1 MHTKLTIP
9 ERLKDLRVSEKR
21 MSLQELSDAT
31 GIPSS
36 TLGNYEKD
44 ENIDMSLGNLIT
56 LANFYNVSTDY
67 LLCRTELRKHK
78 NQSVSDLHLNDDAI
92 QILTDKKYN
101 PRLLSELLTHENF
114 KKFMTDLEIYIDGF
128 NDKGIQ
134 IANAFLDVMRCKL
147 TELGADSTDTFANVF
162 DNAHI
167 EAEQYY
173 MNILSADLK
182 PIVSDLRNIHM
193 KDSNTA
199 SDIDYHSM
207 VKNII
212 DDFATQIPTTVN
224 DDTESSNDAYINGLL
239 LLFCKNL
246 EMKVTQLSVEE
257 KQTLKEIFS
266 CSKPA
271 KEHRKLRRRNP
282 FEQVQ
287 KADNAT
293 QAQMIMYSK
302 MFKINFSKMDPYEF
316 KTLTDILQR
325 YSDAFK
331 MPKGNG
337 RGKKK

>member
-56 LANFYNVSTDY
+56 LANFYNISTDY

-78 NQSVSDLHLNDDAI
+78 NQSVSDLYLNDDAI
-92 QILTDKKYN
+92 QILTDEKYN
-101 PRLLSELLTHENF
+101 PRLLSALLTHENF
-114 KKFMTDLEIYIDGF
+114 RKFMTDLEIYIDGF

-134 IANAFLDVMRCKL
+134 IANAFLDVMKCKL
-147 TELGADSTDTFANVF
+147 TELGADSTDAFATVF
-162 DNAHI
+162 DNSHI

-173 MNILSADLK
+173 MNILSDDLK
-182 PIVSDLRNIHM
+182 PIVSDLRNAHM

-199 SDIDYHSM
+199 SNIDYQSM

-212 DDFATQIPTTVN
+212 DDFTSQIPTTA
-224 DDTESSNDAYINGLL
+224 DDDIDSSNDAYINGLL

-257 KQTLKEIFS
+257 KQ
-266 CSKPA
+266 
-271 KEHRKLRRRNP
+271 H
-282 FEQVQ
+282 
-287 KADNAT
+287 
-293 QAQMIMYSK
+293 
-302 MFKINFSKMDPYEF
+302 
-316 KTLTDILQR
+316 
-325 YSDAFK
+325 
-331 MPKGNG
+331 
-337 RGKKK
+337 

>member
-56 LANFYNVSTDY
+56 LANFYNISTDY
-67 LLCRTELRKHK
+67 LLCRTELLKHK
-78 NQSVSDLHLNDDAI
+78 NQSVSDLHLNDDAV
-92 QILTDKKYN
+92 QILTDEKYN

-114 KKFMTDLEIYIDGF
+114 WKFMTDLEIYIDGF

-147 TELGADSTDTFANVF
+147 TELGADSTDTFATVF
-162 DNAHI
+162 DNSHI
-167 EAEQYY
+167 ESEQYY
-173 MNILSADLK
+173 MNILSDDLN
-182 PIVSDLRNIHM
+182 PIVSDLRNAHM

-199 SDIDYHSM
+199 SNIDYQSM

-212 DDFATQIPTTVN
+212 DDFTSQIPTTA
-224 DDTESSNDAYINGLL
+224 DDDAESSNDAYINGLL

-246 EMKVTQLSVEE
+246 EMKVSQLSVEE

-266 CSKPA
+266 RSKPA

-282 FEQVQ
+282 
-287 KADNAT
+287 K
-293 QAQMIMYSK
+293 
-302 MFKINFSKMDPYEF
+302 
-316 KTLTDILQR
+316 L
-325 YSDAFK
+325 
-331 MPKGNG
+331 
-337 RGKKK
+337 

>member
-44 ENIDMSLGNLIT
+44 ENIDMSLSNLIM

-78 NQSVSDLHLNDDAI
+78 NQSASDLHLNDDAV
-92 QILTDKKYN
+92 QILTDEKYN

-114 KKFMTDLEIYIDGF
+114 RKFMTDLEIYIDGF

-134 IANAFLDVMRCKL
+134 IANAFLDVMRYKL
-147 TELGADSTDTFANVF
+147 NELGADSTDVF
-162 DNAHI
+162 TKIFDTSHI
-167 EAEQYY
+167 ETEQYY
-173 MNILSADLK
+173 MNILLEDLK
-182 PIVSDLRNIHM
+182 PIVSDLRNTHM

-199 SDIDYHSM
+199 SDIDYQSM

-212 DDFATQIPTTVN
+212 DDFTSPTQIAAEDSP
-224 DDTESSNDAYINGLL
+224 EASNDAYINGLL

-246 EMKVTQLSVEE
+246 EMKITQLSVKE

-266 CSKPA
+266 RSKPA

-282 FEQVQ
+282 
-287 KADNAT
+287 K
-293 QAQMIMYSK
+293 
-302 MFKINFSKMDPYEF
+302 
-316 KTLTDILQR
+316 L
-325 YSDAFK
+325 
-331 MPKGNG
+331 
-337 RGKKK
+337 

>member
-1 MHTKLTIP
+1 
-9 ERLKDLRVSEKR
+9 

-56 LANFYNVSTDY
+56 LAGFYNVSTNY

-78 NQSVSDLHLNDDAI
+78 
-92 QILTDKKYN
+92 
-101 PRLLSELLTHENF
+101 NF

-134 IANAFLDVMRCKL
+134 IANAFLDVMRYKL
-147 TELGADSTDTFANVF
+147 NELGADSTDAFTKIF
-162 DNAHI
+162 DTSHI
-167 EAEQYY
+167 ETEQYY
-173 MNILSADLK
+173 INILLEDLK
-182 PIVSDLRNIHM
+182 PIVSDLRNTHM

-199 SDIDYHSM
+199 SDIDYQSM

-212 DDFATQIPTTVN
+212 DDFTSPTQIA
-224 DDTESSNDAYINGLL
+224 TEDPSEVSNDAYINGLL

-246 EMKVTQLSVEE
+246 EMKITQLSVEE

-266 CSKPA
+266 RSKPA

-282 FEQVQ
+282 
-287 KADNAT
+287 K
-293 QAQMIMYSK
+293 
-302 MFKINFSKMDPYEF
+302 
-316 KTLTDILQR
+316 L
-325 YSDAFK
+325 
-331 MPKGNG
+331 
-337 RGKKK
+337 

>member
-31 GIPSS
+31 DIPSS

-67 LLCRTELRKHK
+67 LLCRTELQKHK

-147 TELGADSTDTFANVF
+147 TELGADSTDAFASVF
-162 DNAHI
+162 DNSHI

-173 MNILSADLK
+173 MNILSSDLK
-182 PIVSDLRNIHM
+182 PIVSDLRNAHT

-199 SDIDYHSM
+199 SGIDYQSM

-212 DDFATQIPTTVN
+212 DDFASQILTTAD

-246 EMKVTQLSVEE
+246 EMKVTQLSTEE
-257 KQTLKEIFS
+257 KQTLREIFS
-266 CSKPA
+266 RSKPA

-282 FEQVQ
+282 
-287 KADNAT
+287 K
-293 QAQMIMYSK
+293 
-302 MFKINFSKMDPYEF
+302 
-316 KTLTDILQR
+316 L
-325 YSDAFK
+325 
-331 MPKGNG
+331 
-337 RGKKK
+337 

>member
-1 MHTKLTIP
+1 
-9 ERLKDLRVSEKR
+9 

-56 LANFYNVSTDY
+56 LADFYNVSTDY

-147 TELGADSTDTFANVF
+147 TELGADSTDAFASVF
-162 DNAHI
+162 DNSHI

-173 MNILSADLK
+173 MNILSSDLK
-182 PIVSDLRNIHM
+182 PIVSDLRNTHM

-199 SDIDYHSM
+199 SDIDYQSM

-212 DDFATQIPTTVN
+212 DDFTSQIPTTAD

>member
-56 LANFYNVSTDY
+56 LADFYNVSSDY

-147 TELGADSTDTFANVF
+147 TELGADSTDAFASVF
-162 DNAHI
+162 DNSHI

-182 PIVSDLRNIHM
+182 PIVSDLRNTHM

-199 SDIDYHSM
+199 SDIDYQSM

>member
-1 MHTKLTIP
+1 
-9 ERLKDLRVSEKR
+9 

-56 LANFYNVSTDY
+56 LADFYNVSTDY

-147 TELGADSTDTFANVF
+147 TELGADSTDAFASVF
-162 DNAHI
+162 DNSHI

-182 PIVSDLRNIHM
+182 PIVSDLRNTHM

-199 SDIDYHSM
+199 SDIDYQSM

-337 RGKKK
+337 RSKKK